1 MRENVSNEFVGNI
14 FLFIKVIQAE
24 ILIFDAYKNGV
35 MSITRNN
42 WTKEEIIAIY
52 NKPLMDLL
60 YEAASIHREH
70 HNPNV
75 VQVSTLLSI
84 KTGGCPEDCGY
95 CPQAARYHT
104 DIEGN
109 DLMGVQQVKAQAL
122 RAKASGS
129 SRVCMGAAWRNVKDG
144 PEFDQVLEM
153 VRTINKLDMEVCCTL
168 GMLTENQAHRLAEA
182 GLYAYNHNL
191 DTSEEYYKE
200 VISTRGFEDRIETI
214 QNVRKTNVTV
224 CSGGIIGMGESVE
237 DRAGMLVALS
247 TLNPQPESVPINALV
262 AVEGTPMEEEKPVE
276 IWEMIRMVATTRIVM
291 PETQVRLSAGRTNM
305 SREGQAMCFFAG
317 ANSIFAGDKLL
328 TTPNPDVNEDMKMFE
343 MLGLQPQKPFIKK
356 MQPETVEACD
366 SEFQSLGEKP
376 KWSRPGHTI
385 ERNLEASGKG
395 K

>member
-1 MRENVSNEFVGNI
+1 MNEERHNWTQ
-14 FLFIKVIQAE
+14 KE
-24 ILIFDAYKNGV
+24 ILD
-35 MSITRNN
+35 
-42 WTKEEIIAIY
+42 IY
-52 NKPLMDLL
+52 NKPFMELL
-60 YEAASIHREH
+60 YDAASVHRVH
-70 HNPNV
+70 HDPNT

-109 DLMGVQQVKAQAL
+109 DLMTVPHVKAQAL

-168 GMLTENQAHRLAEA
+168 GMLTENQAKRLAEA

-191 DTSEEYYKE
+191 DTSEDYYKD
-200 VISTRGFEDRIETI
+200 VISTRAFEDRLQTI
-214 QNVRKTNVTV
+214 DNVRKSNVTV
-224 CSGGIIGMGESVE
+224 CSGGIIGMGEKVE

-262 AVEGTPMEEEKPVE
+262 PVEGTPMESMEPVP
-276 IWEMIRMVATTRIVM
+276 IWDMIRMVATTRIIM
-291 PETQVRLSAGRTNM
+291 PKTQVRLSAGRTEM

-328 TTPNPDVNEDMKMFE
+328 TTPNPDVNEDMEMFK
-343 MLGLQPQKPFIKK
+343 MLGLNPQKAFTK
-356 MQPETVEACD
+356 MPQPETVEEGD
-366 SEFQSLGEKP
+366 SHYEATGEHP
-376 KWSRPGHTI
+376 RWTRPGHTI
-385 ERNLEASGKG
+385 DRNEAAKAKFKS
-395 K
+395 

>member
-1 MRENVSNEFVGNI
+1 
-14 FLFIKVIQAE
+14 
-24 ILIFDAYKNGV
+24 
-35 MSITRNN
+35 MSITKNT
-42 WTKEEIIAIY
+42 WTKDEILAIY

-60 YEAASIHREH
+60 YEAATIHRENH
-70 HNPNV
+70 DANV

-109 DLMGVQQVKAQAL
+109 DLMSVSQVKAQAL
-122 RAKASGS
+122 RAKSSGS

-168 GMLTENQAHRLAEA
+168 GMITENQAKRLAEA

-200 VISTRGFEDRIETI
+200 VISTRGFEDRLETI
-214 QNVRKTNVTV
+214 ENVRKTNVTV
-224 CSGGIIGMGESVE
+224 CSGGIIGMGESIE

-247 TLNPQPESVPINALV
+247 SLSPQPESVPINALV
-262 AVEGTPMEEEKPVE
+262 AVDGTPMEDEKPVE

-291 PETQVRLSAGRTNM
+291 PNTQVRLSAGRTNM

-328 TTPNPDVNEDMKMFE
+328 TTPNPDVEDDMKMFE
-343 MLGLQPQKPFIKK
+343 LLGLKPQKAFTKVS
-356 MQPETVEACD
+356 QPKTVEAVD
-366 SEFQSLGEKP
+366 SEYQALGEKP
-376 KWSRPGHTI
+376 RWTRPSHTI
-385 ERNLEASGKG
+385 ERNLEASSKG

>member
-1 MRENVSNEFVGNI
+1 
-14 FLFIKVIQAE
+14 
-24 ILIFDAYKNGV
+24 

-52 NKPLMDLL
+52 NKPMMDLL
-60 YEAASIHREH
+60 FEAASVHRKFH
-70 HNPNV
+70 DPNV

-104 DIEGN
+104 EIEGN
-109 DLMGVQQVKAQAL
+109 DLMSVSQVKAQAL
-122 RAKASGS
+122 RAKSSGS

-168 GMLTENQAHRLAEA
+168 GMITENQAQRLAEA

-200 VISTRGFEDRIETI
+200 VISTRGFEDRLQTIE
-214 QNVRKTNVTV
+214 NVRKTNVTV
-224 CSGGIIGMGESVE
+224 CSGGIIGMGESIE

-262 AVEGTPMEEEKPVE
+262 AVEGTPLEEEKPVE
-276 IWEMIRMVATTRIVM
+276 IWEMIRMVATTRIIM
-291 PETQVRLSAGRTNM
+291 PETQVRLSAGRMNM

-343 MLGLQPQKPFIKK
+343 MLGLIPQKPFTKVS
-356 MQPETVEACD
+356 QPETVEAED
-366 SEFQSLGEKP
+366 SQFQPLGEKP
-376 KWSRPGHTI
+376 RWSRPGHTI
-385 ERNLEASGKG
+385 ERNLEASGKL
-395 K
+395 KA

>member
-1 MRENVSNEFVGNI
+1 MS
-14 FLFIKVIQAE
+14 E
-24 ILIFDAYKNGV
+24 I
-35 MSITRNN
+35 RHN
-42 WTKEEIIAIY
+42 WTKEEILDIY
-52 NKPLMDLL
+52 NKPLMELL
-60 YEAASIHREH
+60 YEAATVHRKH
-70 HNPNV
+70 HDPNT

-109 DLMGVQQVKAQAL
+109 DLMSVQQVKAQAL
-122 RAKASGS
+122 RAKSSGS

-144 PEFDQVLEM
+144 PEFDNVLEM

-168 GMLTENQAHRLAEA
+168 GMLTENQAQRLAEA

-200 VISTRGFEDRIETI
+200 VISTRGYEDRLQTIE
-214 QNVRKTNVTV
+214 NVRKTNVTV
-224 CSGGIIGMGESVE
+224 CSGGIIGMGERVE

-262 AVEGTPMEEEKPVE
+262 AVDGTPMEDQKPVE

-291 PETQVRLSAGRTNM
+291 PETQVRLSAGRTSM

-328 TTPNPDVNEDMKMFE
+328 TTPNPDVNEDMLMFQ
-343 MLGLQPQKPFIKK
+343 MLGLNPQKAFTKKVQPQ
-356 MQPETVEACD
+356 TVEAAESVFAD
-366 SEFQSLGEKP
+366 RGEKP
-376 KWSRPGHTI
+376 RWTRPGHTI
-385 ERNLEASGKG
+385 ERNELAKQKSK
-395 K
+395 

>member
-1 MRENVSNEFVGNI
+1 MTLSRH
-14 FLFIKVIQAE
+14 
-24 ILIFDAYKNGV
+24 
-35 MSITRNN
+35 N
-42 WTKEEIIAIY
+42 WTKQEIIAIY
-52 NKPLMDLL
+52 NKPMMDLL
-60 YEAASIHREH
+60 FEAAKTHREYH
-70 HNPNV
+70 DPNV

-109 DLMGVQQVKAQAL
+109 DLMSVSQVKAQAL
-122 RAKASGS
+122 RAKSSGS

-168 GMLTENQAHRLAEA
+168 GMITENQAQRLAEA

-214 QNVRKTNVTV
+214 ANVRKTNVTV

-247 TLNPQPESVPINALV
+247 SLNPQPESVPINALV
-262 AVEGTPMEEEKPVE
+262 AVDGTPLEDEKPVE

-291 PETQVRLSAGRTNM
+291 PQTQVRLSAGRMNM
-305 SREGQAMCFFAG
+305 SREGQAMCFLAG

-343 MLGLQPQKPFIKK
+343 MLGLQPQKPFTKVS
-356 MQPETVEACD
+356 QPKTVEAID
-366 SEFQSLGEKP
+366 SQYQSLGEKP
-376 KWSRPGHTI
+376 KWTRPEHKI
-385 ERNLEASGKG
+385 DRNLEASRK
-395 K
+395 

>member
-1 MRENVSNEFVGNI
+1 MNTYT
-14 FLFIKVIQAE
+14 QATMSETRHDFTRSE
-24 ILIFDAYKNGV
+24 IL
-35 MSITRNN
+35 
-42 WTKEEIIAIY
+42 EIY
-52 NKPLMDLL
+52 NRPMMQLL
-60 YEAASIHREH
+60 YDAATIHRKH
-70 HNPNV
+70 HDPNT

-104 DIEGN
+104 DIKGN
-109 DLMGVQQVKAQAL
+109 DLMSVPQVKAQAL

-168 GMLTENQAHRLAEA
+168 GMITETQAKRLAEA

-191 DTSEEYYKE
+191 DTSEDYYKD
-200 VISTRGFEDRIETI
+200 VISTRAFQDRLDTI
-214 QNVRKTNVTV
+214 DNVRKSNVTV
-224 CSGGIIGMGESVE
+224 CSGGIIGMGEALE

-247 TLNPQPESVPINALV
+247 SLNPQPESVPINALV
-262 AVEGTPMEEEKPVE
+262 AVEGTPMADIEPVS

-291 PETQVRLSAGRTNM
+291 PETQVRLSAGRTEM

-328 TTPNPDVNEDMKMFE
+328 TTPNPDVGEDMAMFKL
-343 MLGLQPQKPFIKK
+343 LGLTPQKAFTKVS
-356 MQPETVEACD
+356 QPKTVEAVASQIQATD
-366 SEFQSLGEKP
+366 EKP
-376 KWSRPGHTI
+376 KWSRPGHSI
-385 ERNLEASGKG
+385 ERNEKAKADSKVKG
-395 K
+395 INAQLHT

>member
-1 MRENVSNEFVGNI
+1 
-14 FLFIKVIQAE
+14 
-24 ILIFDAYKNGV
+24 
-35 MSITRNN
+35 MSVTRNN

-60 YEAASIHREH
+60 FEAASIHREH
-70 HNPNV
+70 HDPNV

-104 DIEGN
+104 NVEGN
-109 DLMGVQQVKAQAL
+109 DLMSVSQVKAQAL

-144 PEFDQVLEM
+144 PEFDDVLEM

-168 GMLTENQAHRLAEA
+168 GMLTENQAKRLAEA

-200 VISTRGFEDRIETI
+200 VISTRGFEDRIQTI
-214 QNVRKTNVTV
+214 ENVRKTNVTV
-224 CSGGIIGMGESVE
+224 CSGGIIGMGESIE

-343 MLGLQPQKPFIKK
+343 LLGLQAQKPFIKI
-356 MQPETVEACD
+356 MQPKTVEACD
-366 SEFQSLGEKP
+366 SEYQSLGEKP
-376 KWSRPGHTI
+376 KWTRPEHTI

-395 K
+395 KN

>member
-1 MRENVSNEFVGNI
+1 
-14 FLFIKVIQAE
+14 
-24 ILIFDAYKNGV
+24 
-35 MSITRNN
+35 MSITKHN

-52 NKPLMDLL
+52 NKPLMDLM
-60 YEAASIHREH
+60 YEAATIHRENH
-70 HNPNV
+70 DPNV

-109 DLMGVQQVKAQAL
+109 DLMSVSQVKAQAL
-122 RAKASGS
+122 RAKSSGS

-168 GMLTENQAHRLAEA
+168 GMITENQAHRLAEA

-191 DTSEEYYKE
+191 DSSEEYYKE
-200 VISTRGFEDRIETI
+200 VISTRGFEDRLETI
-214 QNVRKTNVTV
+214 ENVRKTNVTV
-224 CSGGIIGMGESVE
+224 CSGGIIGMGESIE

-262 AVEGTPMEEEKPVE
+262 AVEGTPLEDEKPVE

-343 MLGLQPQKPFIKK
+343 MLGLIPQKPFTKVS
-356 MQPETVEACD
+356 QRASVEAVD
-366 SEFQSLGEKP
+366 SRFESLGEKP
-376 KWSRPGHTI
+376 KWTRPGHTI
-385 ERNLEASGKG
+385 ERNLEHSNK

>member
-1 MRENVSNEFVGNI
+1 
-14 FLFIKVIQAE
+14 
-24 ILIFDAYKNGV
+24 
-35 MSITRNN
+35 MSVTRNN

-60 YEAASIHREH
+60 FEAASIHREH
-70 HNPNV
+70 HDPNV

-104 DIEGN
+104 NVEGN
-109 DLMGVQQVKAQAL
+109 DLMSVSQVKAQAL

-144 PEFDQVLEM
+144 PEFDDVLEM

-168 GMLTENQAHRLAEA
+168 GMLTENQAKRLAEA

-200 VISTRGFEDRIETI
+200 VISTRGFEDRIQTI
-214 QNVRKTNVTV
+214 ENVRKTNVTV
-224 CSGGIIGMGESVE
+224 CSGGIIGMGETIE

-343 MLGLQPQKPFIKK
+343 LLGLQAQKPFIKI
-356 MQPETVEACD
+356 MQPKTVEACD
-366 SEFQSLGEKP
+366 SEYQSLGEKP
-376 KWSRPGHTI
+376 KWTRPEHTI

-395 K
+395 KN